1 MGVSVHLVINFNLQQ
16 KLGMNK
22 NYVNS
27 VETAIFIKGEAQIAV
42 VFE

>member
-16 KLGMNK
+16 QVGMNK
-22 NYVNS
+22 SSVNS
-27 VETAIFIKGEAQIAV
+27 VETALFIKGEAKIAV